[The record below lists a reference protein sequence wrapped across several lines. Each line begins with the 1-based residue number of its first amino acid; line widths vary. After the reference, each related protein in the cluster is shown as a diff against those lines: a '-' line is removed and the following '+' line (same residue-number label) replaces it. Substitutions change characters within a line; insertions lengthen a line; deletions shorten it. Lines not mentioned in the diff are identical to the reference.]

1 MPHNNTN
8 DLAER
13 PDVLT
18 RPKLEGGRRFKLST
32 PFQPAGD
39 QPTAIAELSAGV
51 TAAIM
56 IRCCWGRR
64 ARARPSPWPR

>member
-8 DLAER
+8 ALAER

-18 RPKLEGGRRFKLST
+18 RPKLEGGRLFRMQT

-39 QPTAIAELSAGV
+39 QPTAIAELAKGILSGEHDQVLLGATG
-51 TAAIM
+51 TGKTFTMA
-56 IRCCWGRR
+56 
-64 ARARPSPWPR
+64 